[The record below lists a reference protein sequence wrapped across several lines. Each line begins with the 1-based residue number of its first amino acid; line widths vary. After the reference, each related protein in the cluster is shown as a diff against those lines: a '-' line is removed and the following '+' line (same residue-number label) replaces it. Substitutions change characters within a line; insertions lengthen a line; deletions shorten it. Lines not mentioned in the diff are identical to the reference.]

1 MKIAFSSALFAMITL
16 AAAILWASQAEIR
29 FVYDSSSEFHRNH
42 TESSMIN
49 NTRSF
54 EYEATGE
61 HCVDLIV
68 RSQRY
73 GVELDAIET
82 QRVQCSDVDLNRLT
96 IETDVNWNER
106 ITFDLK
112 GSESTIRIAEFD
124 FPSRLG
130 AIASG
135 PAKESFLIG
144 PGDEHPILF
153 VAANE
158 GLIGAG
164 GFLSGS
170 ELAEKLTAYEMSF
183 TISVIVRY

>member
-16 AAAILWASQAEIR
+16 AAAILWASQTEIR
-29 FVYDSSSEFHRNH
+29 FVYDESSEVHRNH
-42 TESSMIN
+42 TESSMVN

-73 GVELDAIET
+73 GVELDEIES
-82 QRVQCSDVDLNRLT
+82 QRVFCSEIDQNKLT
-96 IETDVNWNER
+96 IKTDVSWAGK
-106 ITFDLK
+106 IAFDVQ
-112 GSESTIRIAEFD
+112 SAESSTRIAEFD
-124 FPSRLG
+124 FPSRLS

-135 PAKESFLIG
+135 PSQQSFLVG
-144 PGDEHPILF
+144 PGDEHPLLF

-158 GLIGAG
+158 GRVGAG
-164 GFLSGS
+164 GFLPNS
-170 ELAEKLTAYEMSF
+170 ELSEKLTAYEMSF